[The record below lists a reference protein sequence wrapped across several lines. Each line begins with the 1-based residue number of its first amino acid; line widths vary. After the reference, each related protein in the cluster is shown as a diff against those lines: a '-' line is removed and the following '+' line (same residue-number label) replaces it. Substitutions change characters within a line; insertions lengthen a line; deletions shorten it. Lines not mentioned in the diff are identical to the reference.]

1 MPAAAGDRGTAW
13 ASEASAPKLML
24 SAREPDVMTEPFQSF
39 NSESCP
45 ASPSAAAG
53 GDNSAE
59 VKKMQDE
66 PSMTASRTSGRG
78 SAYNANMASSPS
90 RTSRFLTQGMS
101 TPFSNDPALSSN
113 MEQASQCERTRSYA
127 TTYVKGSQSIRKL
140 RANTRHTLASFA
152 GVVLRR
158 RHSDSDVDS
167 TESRFVDGFW
177 FQLGVN
183 SAIILNG
190 VQLGLEVQVRNQ
202 ADSVKTAYEV
212 AEHVFTA
219 VFFLE
224 MVVKLAELRPKL
236 YFADTWN
243 WVDCLVVC
251 VSVLDNWILALAGS
265 TALTNATVI
274 SNLRLIR
281 LARILKVLRL
291 KRELMMIIEGI
302 VASLKSMVWLALVL
316 LVVLYIVSI
325 FCVKVIAGDDDLTS
339 AEQDFDFDEY
349 FGDVLS
355 AMLTLFNLAL
365 LTEWD
370 VISRPILN
378 HSPWVLAILALYI
391 GCTAFGLL
399 NAIVGVIVT
408 RTEEASKEMEAQEMA
423 AYRTKQM
430 QMVEEVSDLIYT
442 IDRDGDGEV
451 SEAELRHATVNKE
464 LMSCLKTI
472 DLPYGFDMRDLHKM
486 LDRDGD
492 GKVTKEE
499 FREGMHR
506 LVYSNDFHRQCLLQ
520 LYAAEASS
528 RLHSM
533 RERFARVSQSMTSAQ
548 EEHDQMMHELA
559 ESVRLLEED
568 IGGVGKQI
576 QAKIATK
583 TTQQ

>member
-1 MPAAAGDRGTAW
+1 MPQGTGTAW
-13 ASEASAPKLML
+13 ASEAGSAAAPRQML
-24 SAREPDVMTEPFQSF
+24 SAREPDAHTEPFQSF
-39 NSESCP
+39 NSESIP
-45 ASPSAAAG
+45 PSPSACG

-59 VKKMQDE
+59 VKKMQEE

-78 SAYNANMASSPS
+78 SAYMVTEPS
-90 RTSRFLTQGMS
+90 RTSRFLVQAMS
-101 TPFSNDPALSSN
+101 SPFSDQATSN
-113 MEQASQCERTRSYA
+113 AEQIDRSRSYA
-127 TTYVKGSQSIRKL
+127 TTYLKGSQSVRKL
-140 RANTRHTLASFA
+140 RQNTRHTLASFA

-158 RHSDSDVDS
+158 RQSDSDVSDPA
-167 TESRFVDGFW
+167 TRFVDGFW
-177 FQLGVN
+177 FQLCVN

-190 VQLGLEVQVRNQ
+190 IQLGLEVQLRDQ
-202 ADSVKTAYEV
+202 ADGVKIAYEV

-219 VFFLE
+219 VFLLE
-224 MVVKLAELRPKL
+224 MVVKLADLRPKL

-265 TALTNATVI
+265 TVLTNATVI

-302 VASLKSMVWLALVL
+302 VASLRSMVWLALVL

-325 FCVKVIAGDDDLTS
+325 FCVKVIAQDGAGD
-339 AEQDFDFDEY
+339 EEFDFDEY

-499 FREGMHR
+499 FKEGMHR

-533 RERFARVSQSMTSAQ
+533 RERFGRVSRSMTTAQ
-548 EEHDQMMHELA
+548 EEHDQMMHNLN
-559 ESVRLLEED
+559 ESVRLLEEE
-568 IGGVGKQI
+568 IGGIGKQI
-576 QAKIATK
+576 QAKVGKQAS
-583 TTQQ
+583 QQ